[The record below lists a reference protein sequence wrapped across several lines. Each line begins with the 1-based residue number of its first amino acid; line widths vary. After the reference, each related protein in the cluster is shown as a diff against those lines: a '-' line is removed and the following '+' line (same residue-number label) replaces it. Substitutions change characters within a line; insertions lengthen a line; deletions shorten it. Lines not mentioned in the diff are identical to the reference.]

1 MDSCQATDKKKK
13 PQLFFIENCFLSFFY
28 EAKK

>member
-1 MDSCQATDKKKK
+1 MDSCQATDKKK